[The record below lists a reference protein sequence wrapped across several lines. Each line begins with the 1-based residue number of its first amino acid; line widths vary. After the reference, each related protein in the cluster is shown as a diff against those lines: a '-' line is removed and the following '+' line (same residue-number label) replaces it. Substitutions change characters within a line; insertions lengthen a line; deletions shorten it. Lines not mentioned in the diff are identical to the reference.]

1 MNSLN
6 SIQSAYNKI
15 IYNVFVAPIVTVAN
29 GGFTSPA
36 VSSGQAQQLGN
47 VTASPYSSST
57 VITGWNTNIN
67 FSSGSGIQFGNI
79 NNDPS
84 FVTELSTIYTNAL
97 YVNQLNTIGT
107 FTISQNVNISTP
119 GTYQLSFYTMP
130 WSNNYNT
137 SQQISCSFAGQILGA
152 FSLVPNSTWTK
163 FSLSSVISTSGSYPI
178 SLSMSNNSSTSST
191 TVIWLTGVE
200 VNWISA

>member
-1 MNSLN
+1 
-6 SIQSAYNKI
+6 
-15 IYNVFVAPIVTVAN
+15 
-29 GGFTSPA
+29 
-36 VSSGQAQQLGN
+36 
-47 VTASPYSSST
+47 
-57 VITGWNTNIN
+57 
-67 FSSGSGIQFGNI
+67 
-79 NNDPS
+79 
-84 FVTELSTIYTNAL
+84 
-97 YVNQLNTIGT
+97 
-107 FTISQNVNISTP
+107 
-119 GTYQLSFYTMP
+119 MP

-137 SQQISCSFAGQILGA
+137 SQQISCSFAGQTLGA

>member
-36 VSSGQAQQLGN
+36 VPSGQIQTLVS
-47 VTASPYSSST
+47 VTTSSPYSSST
-57 VITGWNTNIN
+57 VLTGWNLNIN
-67 FSSGSGIQFGNI
+67 LSSGPGMFLGNI

-84 FVTELSTIYTNAL
+84 YVTEESTIYPNAATFNH
-97 YVNQLNTIGT
+97 NQTIGT
-107 FTISQNVNISTP
+107 FTISQNITISTP
-119 GTYQLSFYTMP
+119 GTYQLSFYTIP

-137 SQQISCSFAGQILGA
+137 SQQISCSFAGQTLGA
-152 FSLVPNSTWTK
+152 FLLVPNSTWTK
-163 FSLSSVISTSGSYPI
+163 YSLSSVISSSGSYPI
-178 SLSMSNNSSTSST
+178 SLSISNSQTSQL
-191 TVIWLTGVE
+191 TVIWITGVE